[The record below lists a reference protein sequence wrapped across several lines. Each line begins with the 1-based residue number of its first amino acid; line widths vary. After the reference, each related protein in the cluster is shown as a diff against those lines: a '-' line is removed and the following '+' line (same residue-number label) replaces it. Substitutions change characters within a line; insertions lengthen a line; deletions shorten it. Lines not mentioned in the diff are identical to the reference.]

1 MSEQPIP
8 DQDAIVV
15 GGGPAGLSAAV
26 WLGRYRRNTRLVDAG
41 EYRNRWV
48 ERMHGVLANDPTA
61 PQTLLQRARQD
72 VRGKVKAPRWPCADR
87 RAGGTGRSHGQ
98 GSPALRAGRGD
109 ARASTA
115 AVGAPATTTAARWPG
130 CDSSRQ
136 PRLPGSP
143 SPRLGRSSPHED
155 AGPPCCH
162 VTDLLDARAVPGAQ
176 PVTCTCSSP
185 GLSRRTSMLSRS
197 TSTRPGTSATFSAR
211 RRSRRAKPSRH
222 RRRFR
227 LELTQLRERSR
238 NATARTRSVLGTTG
252 DGLRERQTVRL
263 AMGARQ

>member
-26 WLGRYRRNTRLVDAG
+26 WPGRYRRNTLLVDAG
-41 EYRNRWV
+41 EYRN
-48 ERMHGVLANDPTA
+48 L
-61 PQTLLQRARQD
+61 
-72 VRGKVKAPRWPCADR
+72 PRWPCADR

-197 TSTRPGTSATFSAR
+197 TSTRSGTSATFSAR

-252 DGLRERQTVRL
+252 DGSS
-263 AMGARQ
+263 